1 METFLDEVSKKILD
15 RVDSISDCII
25 ILPNNRSKLCIL
37 NSISKIISKPIIS
50 PQTFTISEF
59 ISELSDSS
67 EVDKLRLIFDFYDI
81 YKSNTPK
88 SETDNFENFLIWA
101 PTLLSDFN
109 KLDSYLVNTEIFF
122 KDLISYHELTFW
134 DPKIRFKFNLNF
146 WERLPKY
153 YEALKK
159 KLSLSKFKYKGL
171 IYREAI
177 NSLPI
182 YIESIKKKHFFVG
195 FNALNNAEIIIFQ
208 EFLESG
214 LAEIYWDI
222 DKLFINNQYYLN
234 GHFIRKYL
242 KDWNHYK
249 RNKYNFFCDTF
260 SSSKNIEIVGFP
272 DEISQSKYVGQKIS
286 EYHKISKSGKT
297 AIILADESLLIPV
310 LSGFSNEIKKF
321 NVTMGYNLK
330 LSPLYSFFNLIIDL
344 HQESKDS
351 YLNCYN
357 ILKILNHGFIK
368 ELLKKNQ
375 IIIKN
380 LVDVIKNHNVE
391 YIPFTEIKKIIK
403 GKSKILDLIFK
414 KNTVTTDLINN
425 FFKMIS
431 EFKKN
436 QIVSN
441 QFLLLP
447 YFHDLFKSLKKTCDS
462 QKIVDS
468 FKILRYCFDQFVEE
482 KKVNFSGS
490 LDDDVQVMGILES
503 RNLDFENVIV
513 TGLNEGIFPKLNQ
526 NYSFF
531 SNQIRKEFN
540 LPVDFDNDAIYS
552 YHFYHLLQRSKNI
565 SLLYINQVSSL
576 SSGEKSRFLYQI
588 EYDKLKKHNL
598 KSSTKSLEVF
608 PLAQEE
614 RVIEK
619 NQSILNQLKLI
630 SSKGFSATSIHEYL
644 KNQIGFYDKRILKI
658 DDKNNM
664 DFSVSDLDKGTLI
677 HKCLEDLY
685 RPYLMKILN
694 LNHIDKIISSVEK
707 ILNKNIKNLI
717 NLKPDLLKGSN
728 LLLFENIKVII
739 KGYLNFERE
748 LIKKGHEIKIIELE
762 NFFEFKLNSLKYD
775 FPVKIIGVIDRVDLF
790 DGEIRIID
798 YKSGLVEK
806 KDLVFKDFL
815 ELKNEKSAPLFQLLL
830 YAYISKKKLYK
841 SKKIIG
847 GIISLRNTKNYFLKL
862 DNYVNINSN
871 YVDEKFVSSFEIF
884 LKKIFD
890 ELFDI
895 TKPFT
900 LN

>member
-1 METFLDEVSKKILD
+1 M
-15 RVDSISDCII
+15 
-25 ILPNNRSKLCIL
+25 
-37 NSISKIISKPIIS
+37 
-50 PQTFTISEF
+50 
-59 ISELSDSS
+59 
-67 EVDKLRLIFDFYDI
+67 
-81 YKSNTPK
+81 
-88 SETDNFENFLIWA
+88 
-101 PTLLSDFN
+101 
-109 KLDSYLVNTEIFF
+109 
-122 KDLISYHELTFW
+122 
-134 DPKIRFKFNLNF
+134 
-146 WERLPKY
+146 
-153 YEALKK
+153 
-159 KLSLSKFKYKGL
+159 
-171 IYREAI
+171 
-177 NSLPI
+177 
-182 YIESIKKKHFFVG
+182 
-195 FNALNNAEIIIFQ
+195 
-208 EFLESG
+208 
-214 LAEIYWDI
+214 
-222 DKLFINNQYYLN
+222 
-234 GHFIRKYL
+234 
-242 KDWNHYK
+242 
-249 RNKYNFFCDTF
+249 
-260 SSSKNIEIVGFP
+260 
-272 DEISQSKYVGQKIS
+272 
-286 EYHKISKSGKT
+286 
-297 AIILADESLLIPV
+297 
-310 LSGFSNEIKKF
+310 
-321 NVTMGYNLK
+321 
-330 LSPLYSFFNLIIDL
+330 YSFFNLIIDL
-344 HQESKDS
+344 HEESKDL

-368 ELLKKNQ
+368 ELFKKNQ

-380 LVDVIKNHNVE
+380 FVDVLKNYNME
-391 YIPFTEIKKIIK
+391 YISFAEIKKIVN

-414 KNTVTTDLINN
+414 NNKVATDLINN
-425 FFKMIS
+425 FFEMIN

-436 QIVSN
+436 QIASN
-441 QFLLLP
+441 QFLFLP
-447 YFHDLFKSLKKTCDS
+447 YFQDLFKSLKITYDS
-462 QKIVDS
+462 QKIEDS
-468 FKILRYCFDQFVEE
+468 FKILRYCFDKFVEE
-482 KKVNFSGS
+482 KKVNFNGS
-490 LDDDVQVMGILES
+490 LEDDIQVMGILES
-503 RNLDFENVIV
+503 RNLDFENIIV
-513 TGLNEGIFPKLNQ
+513 TGLNEGVFPKLNQ

-598 KSSTKSLEVF
+598 KSFTKSLEVF
-608 PLAQEE
+608 PLAQDE

-619 NQSILNQLKLI
+619 NQSILNQLKVI

-658 DDKNNM
+658 EDGNNK
-664 DFSVSDLDKGTLI
+664 DFNVSDMERGTLI

-685 RPYLMKILN
+685 KPYLMKILK
-694 LNHIDKIISSVEK
+694 LNHIDKIISAVEK
-707 ILNKNIKNLI
+707 ILNNNIKNLV
-717 NLKPDLLKGSN
+717 NLKPDSLKGSN
-728 LLLFENIKVII
+728 LLLFENIKKII

-762 NFFEFKLNSLKYD
+762 NFFEFKLNFLKYD

-806 KDLVFKDFL
+806 KDLIVKDFL

-862 DNYVNINSN
+862 DNYVEINSN
-871 YVDEKFVSSFEIF
+871 YVDEKFLSSFEIF

>member
-1 METFLDEVSKKILD
+1 MKTFLDEVSKRILNQ
-15 RVDSISDCII
+15 VDSISDCII
-25 ILPNNRSKLCIL
+25 ILPNNRSKLYIL
-37 NSISKIISKPIIS
+37 DSISKIISRPIIS

-59 ISELSDSS
+59 INELSDCS
-67 EVDKLRLIFDFYDI
+67 EADKLRLILDFYDV
-81 YKSNTPK
+81 YKFNTPK

-109 KLDSYLVNTEIFF
+109 KLDSYLVKTERFF
-122 KDLISYHELTFW
+122 KDLISYHKLSFW
-134 DPKIRFKFNLNF
+134 DQKIRYKFNLNF

-153 YEALKK
+153 YNEFKK
-159 KLSLSKFKYKGL
+159 KLSENKFKYKGL

-195 FNALNNAEIIIFQ
+195 FNALNSAEIVIFQ

-214 LAEIYWDI
+214 IAEVYWDI

-242 KDWNHYK
+242 KDWNYYK
-249 RNKYNFFCDTF
+249 RNKYQFFCDTF
-260 SSSKNIEIVGFP
+260 SSDKNIEIVGFP

-286 EYHKISKSGKT
+286 EYHKISKSAKT

-310 LSGFSNEIKKF
+310 LSGFSKEIKKF

-330 LSPLYSFFNLIIDL
+330 LSPMYSFFNLIIDL
-344 HQESKDS
+344 HEESKDL

-368 ELLKKNQ
+368 ELFKKNQ

-380 LVDVIKNHNVE
+380 FVDVLKNYNME
-391 YIPFTEIKKIIK
+391 YISFAEIKKIVN

-414 KNTVTTDLINN
+414 NNKVATDLINN
-425 FFKMIS
+425 FFEMIN

-436 QIVSN
+436 QIASN
-441 QFLLLP
+441 QFLFLP
-447 YFHDLFKSLKKTCDS
+447 YFQDLFKSLKITYDS
-462 QKIVDS
+462 QKIEDS
-468 FKILRYCFDQFVEE
+468 FKILRYCFDKFVEE
-482 KKVNFSGS
+482 KKVNFNGS
-490 LDDDVQVMGILES
+490 LEDDIQVMGILES
-503 RNLDFENVIV
+503 RNLDFENIIV
-513 TGLNEGIFPKLNQ
+513 TGLNEGVFPKLNQ

-565 SLLYINQVSSL
+565 SLLYNNQVSSL

-588 EYDKLKKHNL
+588 EFDKLKKHNL
-598 KSSTKSLEVF
+598 KSFTKSLEVF
-608 PLAQEE
+608 PIQQDE
-614 RVIEK
+614 RIIEK
-619 NQSILNQLKLI
+619 NQSILNQLILI
-630 SSKGFSATSIHEYL
+630 ASKGFSATSIHEYL

-658 DDKNNM
+658 EDGNNK
-664 DFSVSDLDKGTLI
+664 DFNVSDMERGTLI

-685 RPYLMKILN
+685 KPYLMKILK

-707 ILNKNIKNLI
+707 ILNNNIKNLV
-717 NLKPDLLKGSN
+717 NLKPDSLKGSN
-728 LLLFENIKVII
+728 LLLFENIKKII

-762 NFFEFKLNSLKYD
+762 NFFEYKLNFLKYD

-806 KDLVFKDFL
+806 KDLIFKDLL
-815 ELKNEKSAPLFQLLL
+815 ELKTEKSAPLFQLLL
-830 YAYISKKKLYK
+830 YTYISKKKLYK

-862 DNYVNINSN
+862 DNYVENNSN
-871 YVDEKFVSSFEIF
+871 FTDEQFISSFEFF
-884 LKKIFD
+884 LKNIFD